1 MARTHSS
8 DLFHCNNCGAE
19 VKINAKIC
27 PNCGSDDETAWKD
40 GVNSYLVEE
49 QEDFDY
55 EEFVRSHHGGST
67 IKPKG
72 VEWWVWM
79 IAVVLLG
86 IFLLRWLG

>member
-8 DLFHCNNCGAE
+8 EFFHCNNCGAE

-55 EEFVRSHHGGST
+55 EDYVHSHHGGAT
-67 IKPKG
+67 VKPKG
-72 VEWWVWM
+72 VEWWVWVV
-79 IAVVLLG
+79 AVALLG
-86 IFLLRWLG
+86 IFLLRWFA